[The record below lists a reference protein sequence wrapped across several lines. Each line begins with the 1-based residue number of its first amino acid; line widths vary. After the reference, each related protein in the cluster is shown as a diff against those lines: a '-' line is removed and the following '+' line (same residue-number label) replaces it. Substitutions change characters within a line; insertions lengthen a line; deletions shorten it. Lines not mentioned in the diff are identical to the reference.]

1 MKRLLLTISLS
12 IIVLTTIGAIY
23 WHCLER
29 KHHIDIDS
37 QQYPISGIDISA
49 HNGDIDFIKIAQS
62 GIDFVFIKATEGATF
77 KDPRFHSN
85 YNKALK
91 SGLKVGAYHFFR
103 FNTDGYLQALNIL
116 HSLKGKHLDLPIAI
130 DIEEYTND
138 RNTPTEYIISQISTL
153 INTFKNNNLPFIFY
167 TNKNGYTRF
176 IKGNFDEYPLW
187 ICSFSNPPISEK
199 WQFWQYS
206 HKGTIKGVFGNIDL
220 NTYNGT
226 NEDWNK
232 WLNSIRYQSQ

>member
-176 IKGNFDEYPLW
+176 IKGNFDEYPYGYAHFQIHQLVR
-187 ICSFSNPPISEK
+187 SGS
-199 WQFWQYS
+199 
-206 HKGTIKGVFGNIDL
+206 FGNIAIKVPL
-220 NTYNGT
+220 KVFLGILT
-226 NEDWNK
+226 
-232 WLNSIRYQSQ
+232 